1 MNLVRKTLLL
11 MSLVH
16 SLLRFYDKAKYKKV
30 YQLHDYKAT
39 EVYDPE
45 AAGEIWIRPNL
56 LSRATIV
63 YPLGPIAFLSLSA
76 HIVYRILYDSRR
88 RRRGYMANII

>member
-1 MNLVRKTLLL
+1 MIGWYFVGHFFKLMSNMNLVRKTVLL

-39 EVYDPE
+39 EVNDPE
-45 AAGEIWIRPNL
+45 AAGEIWIRPQPTQQSDDCVS
-56 LSRATIV
+56 SRT
-63 YPLGPIAFLSLSA
+63 YCMSLA
-76 HIVYRILYDSRR
+76 
-88 RRRGYMANII
+88 